1 MTMLKTARTAGR
13 CPLCRRIA
21 ATLLAAGL
29 LSFGAGYV
37 HAAYDTPVTAALMP
51 ALTGDCTSTAGTV
64 ATTCTKTGGTAFGTA
79 ATANTGTS
87 GSVVPL
93 LNGNNSY
100 SGVSSYS
107 GSIVLPMRTITV
119 AGSVTASATT
129 DYFICINKST
139 PAATIVNLP
148 SSPATGLTFVIKD
161 CGGVAAANN
170 NTITPLS
177 GNIDGAATYVQNV
190 NHQSTTVSYDG
201 TQWEVN

>member
-1 MTMLKTARTAGR
+1 MTVIK
-13 CPLCRRIA
+13 RISA
-21 ATLLAAGL
+21 ALLAAGL
-29 LSFGAGYV
+29 LSFAAGYV
-37 HAAYDTPVTAALMP
+37 RAAYDTPVTAALMP

-64 ATTCTKTGGTAFGTA
+64 ATTCTKTGGVAFGSA

-87 GSVVPL
+87 GAAVPL

-100 SGVSSYS
+100 SGVSTYS
-107 GSIVLPMRTITV
+107 GALVLPLRVVAAAGAVTV
-119 AGSVTASATT
+119 SATT

-139 PAATIVNLP
+139 PAATTVNLP
-148 SSPATGLTFVIKD
+148 ASPATGLTFVIKD

-170 NTITPLS
+170 NTITPAA

-201 TQWEVN
+201 TQGEVN